1 MIIPVITLWQ
11 PWASLIALKY
21 KTIETRTH
29 NKLFSLKGKIIG
41 IHAGQSWDKDWYEAV
56 KDLLDMDK
64 VSLIEKMKRHNEI
77 PFGKILCTAY
87 VSKYETHL
95 NPAETKPALIECW
108 TRRAGLFLKEIKQI
122 DSPVLEGSQGI
133 WYYDTINRCKVVKS
147 KENNQ
152 LSIAV

>member
-1 MIIPVITLWQ
+1 MIIPAITLWE
-11 PWASLIALKY
+11 PWASLISLKY

-29 NKLFSLKGKIIG
+29 NKLFYLKGKTIG
-41 IHAGQSWDKDWYEAV
+41 IHAGQSWDKNWYKAV
-56 KDLLDMDK
+56 KGLLDMDK
-64 VSLIEKMKRHNEI
+64 IKEIEKMQRNKTI
-77 PFGKILCTAY
+77 PFGKILCTAHVFDY
-87 VSKYETHL
+87 KHPLCSYYS
-95 NPAETKPALIECW
+95 KPALIECW
-108 TRRAGLFLKEIKQI
+108 TRRAGLFLNNITAI